1 MTIQQLIQ
9 LANRRISYL
18 TEMRIAAERIGD
30 ADSIARYDAEIEQT
44 QDTLN
49 QLLTL

>member
-9 LANRRISYL
+9 LATRRIAHL
-18 TEMRIAAERIGD
+18 NQARIAAERIGD

-44 QDTLN
+44 QETLN